1 MLIFAVSLTL
11 CTVVASPEP
20 AVAQAQPAASRE
32 VFESL
37 VLARIRAFGRGDIRS
52 YQSLISQDFVH
63 VSDAG
68 TRRTAKQLRDYI
80 ASGRS
85 AGTTFSV
92 RNLSFKLRGKL
103 ALVDCEV
110 VETTAAGS
118 GRQREVNV
126 FEARGRRWV
135 YVMHSETMIQ
145 EKDVS
150 AVAIDPATLQ
160 QYVGRYAFAGG
171 TDIMSSDRT
180 QLFVKDSPAS
190 EPTPLIPIA
199 ANTFVLRGDPSV
211 IIFERNQQG
220 TVVGYA
226 VRGGNGRVIR
236 AAKAR

>member
-1 MLIFAVSLTL
+1 MSLTL
-11 CTVVASPEP
+11 CAIVAAPEA
-20 AVAQAQPAASRE
+20 AVAQTQPAASRE

-37 VLARIRAFGRGDIRS
+37 VLARIQAFGRGDIRS

-63 VSDAG
+63 VSDDG
-68 TRRTAKQLRDYI
+68 TRRTAKQLSDYI
-80 ASGRS
+80 ASGKS
-85 AGTTFSV
+85 SGTTFSV

-118 GRQREVNV
+118 GRQHEVNV

-135 YVMHSETMIQ
+135 YVMHSETMVQ
-145 EKDVS
+145 EQNVP

-171 TDIMSSDRT
+171 NDFISADRT
-180 QLFVKDSPAS
+180 QLFVKDSPTS

-199 ANTFVLRGDPSV
+199 PNTFVLRGDPSV

-220 TVVGYA
+220 SVIGYA
-226 VRGGNGRVIR
+226 VRGGDGRMIR
-236 AAKAR
+236 AVKVR